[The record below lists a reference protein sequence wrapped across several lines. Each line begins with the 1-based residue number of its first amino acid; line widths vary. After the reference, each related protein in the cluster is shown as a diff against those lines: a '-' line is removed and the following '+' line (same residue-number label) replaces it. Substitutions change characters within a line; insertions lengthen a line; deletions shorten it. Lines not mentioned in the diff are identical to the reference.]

1 MVESSVRIARSGHSG
16 PRATVDIPGP
26 RGLELVT
33 ALRALSRAAHEF
45 LLDLAL
51 RYGPVVCMP
60 FPGETV
66 VLVSDPDA
74 IQYIFH
80 HNYSNYSKQTD
91 RWQSFAQIIG
101 KEGLFTTDGDAWRR
115 QRQRVQPAFHQERL
129 AHFERVVAAETS
141 DMLGRWRQLAA
152 DDTPVALNRE
162 MLRLSLLTIVKAMF
176 GTDIRGIVDPALKAF
191 AQAHIFI
198 NPTSLVNLL
207 HPPLPIRRIL
217 APGFRGF
224 EEALRLLDGVIRRLV
239 SERLKAG
246 VDTGDLLSML
256 LASRDE
262 EAGDAMSENQV
273 RDEVMTMFMAGHETV
288 AIALTWTCYLLSRYP
303 ATRRELQAELATAL
317 SGRGPTLADLPNLP
331 LTRMVLEES
340 MRLYPPAWGIDRRA
354 EHSDVVGGYE
364 IPAGAAIAI
373 SPYVV
378 HHLPAYWNNPE
389 GFDPSRFAPANSAGR
404 PQYAYFPFGGGPRRC
419 IGMRFAMA
427 QMQLV
432 LAAVLQ
438 QFELDLLPGP
448 PISPRPI
455 LNFSPSRDVMMHLRL
470 RPEPR

>member
-1 MVESSVRIARSGHSG
+1 M
-16 PRATVDIPGP
+16 
-26 RGLELVT
+26 
-33 ALRALSRAAHEF
+33 
-45 LLDLAL
+45 
-51 RYGPVVCMP
+51 
-60 FPGETV
+60 
-66 VLVSDPDA
+66 
-74 IQYIFH
+74 
-80 HNYSNYSKQTD
+80 
-91 RWQSFAQIIG
+91 
-101 KEGLFTTDGDAWRR
+101 
-115 QRQRVQPAFHQERL
+115 
-129 AHFERVVAAETS
+129 
-141 DMLGRWRQLAA
+141 
-152 DDTPVALNRE
+152 
-162 MLRLSLLTIVKAMF
+162 
-176 GTDIRGIVDPALKAF
+176 
-191 AQAHIFI
+191 
-198 NPTSLVNLL
+198 NLL

-389 GFDPSRFAPANSAGR
+389 GFDPSRFAPAN
-404 PQYAYFPFGGGPRRC
+404 FRR
-419 IGMRFAMA
+419 A
-427 QMQLV
+427 
-432 LAAVLQ
+432 AAVR
-438 QFELDLLPGP
+438 LLPVRRRTPALHRDAIRDGADAVGAGGSSPAVRVGSATRSTDFAETDPQLLTEPRCDDAP
-448 PISPRPI
+448 PLASRAPVARRRMRSCAAIHRARCVTIHATASVPR
-455 LNFSPSRDVMMHLRL
+455 SPSVMRM
-470 RPEPR
+470 